1 MVATPTYHDT
11 APKARFFRGFS
22 DPSRLRI
29 MEALVDR
36 PRSVSEIAEV
46 TGLSQPNTSNHLA
59 CLLGCGLVE
68 REQRGRFAFYRPS
81 DPRVSMLLSIAED
94 LVAGSAG
101 RLAACPHCGSGARE

>member
-1 MVATPTYHDT
+1 MVTTPTYHHT

-22 DPSRLRI
+22 EPSRLRI

-68 REQRGRFAFYRPS
+68 REQRGRFAFYRPA

-101 RLAACPHCGSGARE
+101 RFAACPHCGSGARE

>member
-29 MEALVDR
+29 MEAVVEH

-68 REQRGRFAFYRPS
+68 REQRGRFAFYRAS
-81 DPRVSMLLSIAED
+81 DPRVSTLLSIAED

-101 RLAACPHCGSGARE
+101 RLAACPHCGSGAGE